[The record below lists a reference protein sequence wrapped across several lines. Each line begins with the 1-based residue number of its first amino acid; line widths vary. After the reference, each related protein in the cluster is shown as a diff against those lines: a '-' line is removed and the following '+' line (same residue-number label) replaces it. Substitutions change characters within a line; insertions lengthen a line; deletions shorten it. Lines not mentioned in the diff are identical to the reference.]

1 MTAALDD
8 WRRCAAAGMTMA
20 EAAAHRGVS
29 VKAAYM
35 ARWKHKIEFRKDP
48 PRRRGKS
55 AVEHP
60 MTRAWRE
67 CAEVGM
73 TAMQAAEKLG
83 RSQFTGRG
91 LARRHGFRFAPAKLG
106 PRPKPKPKPKRDVLA
121 ELTAA
126 QREDYRTFRKHKFSR
141 AEALSKVGR
150 ADLVEA

>member
-1 MTAALDD
+1 MSAALDD

-35 ARWKHKIEFRKDP
+35 VRWKHGIEFRKEVG
-48 PRRRGKS
+48 RRGPS
-55 AVEHP
+55 RREHP
-60 MTRAWRE
+60 MTREWRE
-67 CAEVGM
+67 CAEAGM

-91 LARRHGFRFAPAKLG
+91 LARRHGFRFAPARPG
-106 PRPKPKPKPKRDVLA
+106 PKPKPAPKRDVLA
-121 ELTAA
+121 ELTAV
-126 QREDYRTFRKHKFSR
+126 QREDYRTFRKHHFTR
-141 AEALSKVGR
+141 AEALVKVGR